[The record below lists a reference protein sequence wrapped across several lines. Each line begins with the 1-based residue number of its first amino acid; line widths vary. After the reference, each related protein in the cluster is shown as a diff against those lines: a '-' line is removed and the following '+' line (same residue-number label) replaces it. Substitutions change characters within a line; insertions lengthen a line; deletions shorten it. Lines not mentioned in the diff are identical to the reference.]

1 MPKSRLFRQK
11 REITPRDNLCAALCK
26 IQFFLFLWWF
36 WWFRK
41 ILVCFMLILLYIT
54 RLKFDINKHFKT
66 SKSQEVIKQNQ
77 EFLIPDNRKVEELS
91 GSNNE
96 QTENVT

>member
-1 MPKSRLFRQK
+1 
-11 REITPRDNLCAALCK
+11 
-26 IQFFLFLWWF
+26 
-36 WWFRK
+36 
-41 ILVCFMLILLYIT
+41 MLISLYIT